1 MYLAALLAD
10 FQINGGVNQIL
21 LHGGAFSSSEV
32 LGKNT
37 SIQSK
42 LLTPKLAGL
51 KRKES
56 KAEANQLCASSDF
69 GTTCKSRIPHSC

>member
-21 LHGGAFSSSEV
+21 IHGGAFSSSEV

-37 SIQSK
+37 SIQS
-42 LLTPKLAGL
+42 
-51 KRKES
+51 
-56 KAEANQLCASSDF
+56 N
-69 GTTCKSRIPHSC
+69 

>member
-21 LHGGAFSSSEV
+21 IHGGAFSSSEV

-42 LLTPKLAGL
+42 LLTRNKLAGVE
-51 KRKES
+51 KREEGVKQTS
-56 KAEANQLCASSDF
+56 FAPQATSVPRAN
-69 GTTCKSRIPHSC
+69 